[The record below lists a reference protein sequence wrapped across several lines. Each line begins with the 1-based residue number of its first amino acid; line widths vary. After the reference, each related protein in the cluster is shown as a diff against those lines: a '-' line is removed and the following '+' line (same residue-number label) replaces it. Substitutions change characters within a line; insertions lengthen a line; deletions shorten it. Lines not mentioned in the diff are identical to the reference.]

1 MSADTWAFH
10 IALDRYATTLT
21 DLRSEKVTLVTQR
34 VSGILIPRSALA
46 RKDDE
51 YGVWLLRTNRFIW
64 RSVTLLALNE
74 EEAAVEGIRE
84 GDRVLVRA
92 R

>member
-1 MSADTWAFH
+1 M
-10 IALDRYATTLT
+10 
-21 DLRSEKVTLVTQR
+21 RSEKVTLVTER
-34 VSGILIPRSALA
+34 VSGILVPRSALA
-46 RKDDE
+46 RKGED

-64 RSVTLLALNE
+64 RSVTLLGLNE